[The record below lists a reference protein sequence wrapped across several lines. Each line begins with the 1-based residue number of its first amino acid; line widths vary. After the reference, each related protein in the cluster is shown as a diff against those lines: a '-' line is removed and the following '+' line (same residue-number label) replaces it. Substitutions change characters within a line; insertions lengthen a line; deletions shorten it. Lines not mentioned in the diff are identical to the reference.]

1 MRLCKGL
8 YQGPKNSKPACLAS
22 SFSRLLVSTVLSVSF
37 VGGVGVTTAMAQET
51 AGIEEIIVTAQ
62 RREQNLQ
69 DIPISIS
76 VFTSEQMEDLRIN
89 QPADLATYTPGLYV
103 STGIAGNPIFSL
115 RGIGMNNNES
125 NQNPAVTPYIDQ
137 VPLPSIAMMGFQM
150 FDLER
155 VEILK
160 GPQGTLYGR
169 NVTGGA
175 INFIT
180 RKPSQ
185 EFDSSFSAT
194 YGRLNLIEI
203 EAAVGGGLSDNLAGR
218 LAVHSI
224 TRNGWQ
230 TLITGIQPGDV
241 DSNNGEVDRQSARG
255 SLLWTP
261 SETFDLH
268 FVLDYGKGD
277 SETLGYKH
285 AGTSL
290 RTDPGV
296 PCSYVT
302 TGIRNEQ
309 ECASFAI
316 IRTGN
321 GGEPVTGD
329 LLAFSDPDEPPRTV
343 FGNFTRGNID
353 DVRSWGISNTMNWIL
368 GRTVLTSVTG
378 YRNMDRSFGFSNG
391 VPFLLDDTFRELEI
405 DVFTQELRLAS
416 DASWGKFQW
425 VVGVYYGK
433 DKIDDTILF
442 DFRDHRLFSGLFNS
456 TFYQKTRDL
465 AVFGHLE
472 YQLND
477 QFRLIGGLRFTDE
490 DRFFRYSGSIVG
502 PGPVPIPFFEDTVD
516 ASEPTGKLG
525 VDWTPNQDMLVYFS
539 ISRGFKG
546 PGFPATISFS
556 EQQSAPFDT
565 ETLWAYELGMKSTL
579 ADGKLQLNA
588 AAYYYDWKDFQATT
602 AVDREGIRLIV
613 LANAG
618 DAEVYGVEAEVS
630 WYATDEFILRAAV
643 NIMEAEIKTGE
654 FKGDTP
660 VQSPSF
666 SSMIMA
672 SWRPN
677 TTFGSFQPFI
687 NVDYSYRSKIEL
699 ALPNN
704 IADAQSGYGLLG
716 LRAGIVSADGQW
728 EFSVWGRNLTNKL
741 YLAQSFGGDS
751 TFLSGRL
758 VYADPRM
765 YGATLRFT
773 Y

>member
-1 MRLCKGL
+1 MRLFIGPN
-8 YQGPKNSKPACLAS
+8 QGQNNSQPTYLAS
-22 SFSRLLVSTVLSVSF
+22 SFSRLLISTVLLASVL
-37 VGGVGVTTAMAQET
+37 GGAVVTTAMAQSAE
-51 AGIEEIIVTAQ
+51 IEEIIVTAQ

-69 DIPISIS
+69 DISISIS
-76 VFTSEQMEDLRIN
+76 VLTGEQLDNLRIE
-89 QPADLATYTPGLYV
+89 QPADLAAYTPGMYV
-103 STGIAGNPIFSL
+103 SKGIAGNPIFAL

-137 VPLPSIAMMGFQM
+137 VPLPSIAMMTFQM

-180 RKPSQ
+180 KKPTQ
-185 EFDSSFSAT
+185 EFDSSFSVT
-194 YGRLNLIEI
+194 YGRLNLIDI
-203 EAAVGGGLSDNLAGR
+203 EAAVGGGLSENLSAR
-218 LAVHSI
+218 LAVKSI

-241 DSNNGEVDRQSARG
+241 DSNNGEVERQAARG
-255 SLLWTP
+255 SLLWTA
-261 SETFDLH
+261 SDNFDLH
-268 FVLDYGKGD
+268 FVVDYGSGG

-302 TGIRNEQ
+302 TGIRNEE

-321 GGEPVTGD
+321 GGEPVTGE
-329 LLAFSDPDEPPRTV
+329 LIAFSDPDEPPRTV
-343 FGNFTRGNID
+343 FGNFTLGNID
-353 DVRSWGISNTMNWIL
+353 DVESWGVSNTMNWTL

-391 VPFLLDDTFRELEI
+391 VPFLLDDTFRQLEI
-405 DVFTQELRLAS
+405 DVLTQELRLAS
-416 DASWGKFQW
+416 DDSWGKLQW
-425 VVGVYYGK
+425 VLGVYYGK
-433 DKIDDTILF
+433 DEIDDNIVF
-442 DFRDHRLFSGLFNS
+442 DFRDHRLFSGFFDS
-456 TFYQKTRDL
+456 TFYQETEDV

-477 QFRLIGGLRFTDE
+477 QFKLIGGLRYTEE
-490 DRFFRYSGSIVG
+490 DRFFHYSGSIIG
-502 PGPVPIPFFEDTVD
+502 PGPVPIPLFEDTVT

-525 VDWTPNQDMLVYFS
+525 IDWTPNQDMLVYFS

-556 EQQSAPFDT
+556 PEQSAPFDT

-579 ADGKLQLNA
+579 ADGKLQFNA
-588 AAYYYDWKDFQATT
+588 AAYYYDWQDFQATT
-602 AVDREGIRLIV
+602 AVDRAGIRLIV

-618 DAEVYGVEAEVS
+618 DAEVYGVEADAS
-630 WYATDEFILRAAV
+630 WHATDEFTLWAGV
-643 NIMEAEIKTGE
+643 NLMDAKIKTGE
-654 FKGDTP
+654 FEGFTP

-666 SSMIMA
+666 SGTLMA
-672 SWRPN
+672 SYRPN
-677 TTFGSFQPFI
+677 TTFGSFKPFL
-687 NVDYSYRSKIEL
+687 NVDYTYRSKIEL

-716 LRAGIVSADGQW
+716 LRAGLASEDGKW
-728 EFSVWGRNLTNKL
+728 EVSVWGRNLTDKL
-741 YLAQSFGGDS
+741 YLSQSFGGDS

-765 YGATLRFT
+765 YGATLRFR

>member
-1 MRLCKGL
+1 MRFCKGL
-8 YQGPKNSKPACLAS
+8 NQEPKSSKPACQAI
-22 SFSRLLVSTVLSVSF
+22 SFSRILISTILSSLFVSGAV
-37 VGGVGVTTAMAQET
+37 VTTAMAQQAE
-51 AGIEEIIVTAQ
+51 IEEIIVTAQ

-69 DIPISIS
+69 DISISIS
-76 VFTSEQMEDLRIN
+76 VLTSEQLDELRIE
-89 QPADLATYTPGLYV
+89 QPADLAAFTPGMYV
-103 STGIAGNPIFSL
+103 STGINGDPIFAL

-180 RKPSQ
+180 KKPTQ

-194 YGRLNLIEI
+194 YGRYKLIDI
-203 EAAVGGGLSDNLAGR
+203 EAAVGGGLSENLSAR
-218 LAVHSI
+218 LAVKSI

-241 DSNNGEVDRQSARG
+241 DSNNGEVERQAARG

-261 SETFDLH
+261 SDNFDLH
-268 FVLDYGKGD
+268 FVADYGSSG

-302 TGIRNEQ
+302 TGIRNEE

-321 GGEPVTGD
+321 GGEPVTGE
-329 LLAFSDPDEPPRTV
+329 LIAFSDPDEPPRTV
-343 FGNFTRGNID
+343 FGNFTLGNLDDID
-353 DVRSWGISNTMNWIL
+353 SWGISNTMNWSV
-368 GRTVLTSVTG
+368 GRAVLTSVTG
-378 YRNMDRSFGFSNG
+378 YRSMDRSTGFSNG
-391 VPFLLDDTFRELEI
+391 VPFLLDDTLREVEI
-405 DVFTQELRLAS
+405 DVFTQEVRLAS
-416 DASWGKFQW
+416 DASWDKLQW
-425 VVGVYYGK
+425 TIGVYYGK
-433 DKIDDTILF
+433 DEIDDFIIF

-456 TFYQKTRDL
+456 TFFQKTEDI
-465 AVFGHLE
+465 AVFGHAE
-472 YQLND
+472 YQVSD
-477 QFRLIGGLRFTDE
+477 KIRLIGGMRYTDE

-502 PGPVPIPFFEDTVD
+502 PGPVPIPLFEDSLS
-516 ASEPTGKLG
+516 ASEPTGKIG
-525 VDWTPNQDMLVYFS
+525 IDYTPNEDLLLYASV
-539 ISRGFKG
+539 SRGFKG

-556 EQQSAPFDT
+556 AEQSAPFET
-565 ETLWAYELGMKSTL
+565 ETLNAFEVGVKSTL
-579 ADGKLQLNA
+579 AGGRLQLNA
-588 AAYYYDWKDFQATT
+588 AGYYYDWRDFQATT

-618 DAEVYGVEAEVS
+618 DAEVYGVEAEASWHVS
-630 WYATDEFILRAAV
+630 DEFILRAGV
-643 NIMEAEIKTGE
+643 NIMESEIKTGE

-666 SSMIMA
+666 SGMIMA

-677 TTFGSFQPFI
+677 TTFGSFQPFF

-716 LRAGIVSADGQW
+716 LRAGLASEDGKW
-728 EFSVWGRNLTNKL
+728 EFSVWGRNVTDKL
-741 YLAQSFGGDS
+741 YLTQSFGGDS

-765 YGATLRFT
+765 YGATLRFS

>member
-1 MRLCKGL
+1 MHLCIGPN
-8 YQGPKNSKPACLAS
+8 QGQNNSQPTYLAS
-22 SFSRLLVSTVLSVSF
+22 SFSRLLISTVLLASF
-37 VGGVGVTTAMAQET
+37 LSGAVVTTAIAQE
-51 AGIEEIIVTAQ
+51 GVLEEVTVTAQ
-62 RREQNLQ
+62 RREQNIQ
-69 DIPISIS
+69 DIGISIS
-76 VFTSEQMEDLRIN
+76 VFTSDQLEKLRVN
-89 QPADLATYTPGLYV
+89 QPADLATYTPGMYV
-103 STGIAGNPIFSL
+103 SKGIAGNPIFSL

-175 INFIT
+175 INFVT

-194 YGRLNLIEI
+194 YGRYELIDI
-203 EAAVGGGLSDNLAGR
+203 EAAVGGGISENLAGR
-218 LAVHSI
+218 VAVKSI

-241 DSNNGEVDRQSARG
+241 DSNNGEVERQSARG

-261 SETFDLH
+261 SDTFDLH
-268 FVLDYGKGD
+268 FVADYGSGG

-290 RTDPGV
+290 KTDAGV

-302 TGIRNEQ
+302 TGIRNED

-321 GGEPVTGD
+321 GGDPVTGD
-329 LLAFSDPDEPPRTV
+329 LLSFSDPDEPPRTV
-343 FGNFTRGNID
+343 FGNFTLGNID
-353 DVRSWGISNTMNWIL
+353 DVESWGISNTMNWTL

-405 DVFTQELRLAS
+405 DVFTQEFRLAS
-416 DASWGKFQW
+416 DESWGKFQW
-425 VVGVYYGK
+425 VLGLYYGK
-433 DKIDDTILF
+433 DEIDDRIVF
-442 DFRDHRLFSGLFNS
+442 DFRDHRSFSGFFDS
-456 TFYQKTRDL
+456 AFYQETEDL
-465 AVFGHLE
+465 AIFGHLE

-477 QFRLIGGLRFTDE
+477 DFRLIGGLRYTDE
-490 DRFFRYSGSIVG
+490 ERFFHYEGSIIG
-502 PGPVPIPFFEDTVD
+502 PGPVPIPLFEDTVD
-516 ASEPTGKLG
+516 ASEPTGKIG
-525 VDWTPNQDMLVYFS
+525 IDWTPGVNRLYYFS

-556 EQQSAPFDT
+556 EQQSAPFET
-565 ETLWAYELGMKSTL
+565 ETLMAYELGMKSTL
-579 ADGKLQLNA
+579 AEGKVQFNA
-588 AAYYYDWKDFQATT
+588 AAYYYDWQDFQATT

-630 WYATDEFILRAAV
+630 WYATDEFILRAGV

-654 FKGDTP
+654 FEGDTP
-660 VQSPSF
+660 VQSPAF
-666 SSMIMA
+666 SGTLLA
-672 SWRPN
+672 SWTPN
-677 TTFGSFQPFI
+677 TTFGSFKPFI
-687 NVDYSYRSKIEL
+687 DFDYTYRSKIEL

-716 LRAGIVSADGQW
+716 LRAGLLSEDGKWEVSI
-728 EFSVWGRNLTNKL
+728 WGRNLTDKL
-741 YLAQSFGGDS
+741 YLSQSFGGDS

-765 YGATLRFT
+765 YGATLRFR

>member
-1 MRLCKGL
+1 MRLSVDPS
-8 YQGPKNSKPACLAS
+8 QRQNNSKVAY
-22 SFSRLLVSTVLSVSF
+22 LVALTILSARFLS
-37 VGGVGVTTAMAQET
+37 GGVVTAAMAAE
-51 AGIEEIIVTAQ
+51 AGLEEIVVTAQ

-69 DIPISIS
+69 DISISIS
-76 VFTSEQMEDLRIN
+76 VFSSEQLGNLRMN
-89 QPADLATYTPGLYV
+89 QPADLATYTPGMHV
-103 STGIAGNPIFSL
+103 SKGIAGNPIFAL

-175 INFIT
+175 INFVT

-194 YGRLNLIEI
+194 YGRFELAEI
-203 EAAVGGGLSDNLAGR
+203 EATVGGGLSANLAGR

-230 TLITGIQPGDV
+230 TLITGIDPGPV
-241 DSNNGEVDRQSARG
+241 DSNNGEVERQSVRG
-255 SLLWTP
+255 SILWTP
-261 SETFDLH
+261 SEDFELH
-268 FVLDYGKGD
+268 LVADVGYGA

-290 RTDPGV
+290 RTNPGV

-302 TGIRNEQ
+302 TGIRNEE

-321 GGEPVTGD
+321 GGVPVTGE
-329 LLAFSDPDEPPRTV
+329 LIAFSDPDKPPRTV
-343 FGNFTRGNID
+343 FGNFTLGNID
-353 DVRSWGISNTMNWIL
+353 DVDSRGIGNTMNLNL
-368 GRTVLTSVTG
+368 GRTVFTSVTG
-378 YRNMDRSFGFSNG
+378 VRNMERSTGFSNG
-391 VPFLLDDTFRELEI
+391 VPFLLDDTFKDQEI
-405 DVFTQELRLAS
+405 DVITQELRLAS
-416 DASWGKFQW
+416 DDSWDRLQW
-425 VVGVYYGK
+425 VLGFYYGK
-433 DKIDDTILF
+433 DEIDDRVIF
-442 DFRDHRLFSGLFNS
+442 DFRDHRLFSGLFDSNFFQE
-456 TFYQKTRDL
+456 TEDL
-465 AVFGHLE
+465 AAFGHIE

-477 QFRLIGGLRFTDE
+477 AFRLIGGIRFTDE

-502 PGPVPIPFFEDTVD
+502 PGPVPLSFFADTVT
-516 ASEPTGKLG
+516 ASELTGKLG
-525 VDWTPNQDMLVYFS
+525 VDWTPSENMLFYFGA
-539 ISRGFKG
+539 SRGFKG

-556 EQQSAPFDT
+556 PAQSAPFAT
-565 ETLWAYELGMKSTL
+565 ETLNAYELGMKSTL
-579 ADGKLQLNA
+579 ANGKLQLSTA
-588 AAYYYDWKDFQATT
+588 GYYYDWRDFQATT
-602 AVDREGIRLIV
+602 AVDRNGIRLIV

-618 DAEVYGVEAEVS
+618 DAQVYGVEAE
-630 WYATDEFILRAAV
+630 ATWHASDEFVLRAGV
-643 NIMEAEIKTGE
+643 NLMEAEIQTGE
-654 FKGDTP
+654 FVGDTP

-666 SSMIMA
+666 SGTLMA
-672 SWRPN
+672 SYRPGV
-677 TTFGSFQPFI
+677 TMGKLRPF
-687 NVDYSYRSKIEL
+687 VDIDYNHRSRIEL
-699 ALPNN
+699 ALANN

-716 LRAGIVSADGQW
+716 FRAGFESEDGKW
-728 EFSVWGRNLTNKL
+728 EVSVWGRNLTDKL
-741 YLAQSFGGDS
+741 YLTQSFGGDS

-765 YGATLRFT
+765 YGATLRFS

>member
-1 MRLCKGL
+1 MRICKGL
-8 YQGPKNSKPACLAS
+8 DQGSKSSRPVFLARS
-22 SFSRLLVSTVLSVSF
+22 ISKILISTVLSSSF
-37 VGGVGVTTAMAQET
+37 VCGAVVTTAMAQQAE
-51 AGIEEIIVTAQ
+51 IEEIVVTAQ

-69 DIPISIS
+69 DISISIS
-76 VFTSEQMEDLRIN
+76 VLTGEQLDNLRIE
-89 QPADLATYTPGLYV
+89 QPADLATYTPGMYV
-103 STGIAGNPIFSL
+103 SKGIAGNPIFAL

-180 RKPSQ
+180 KKPTQ

-194 YGRLNLIEI
+194 YGRLNLIDI
-203 EAAVGGGLSDNLAGR
+203 EAAVGGGLSENLSAR
-218 LAVHSI
+218 LAVKSI

-241 DSNNGEVDRQSARG
+241 DSNNGEVERQAARG

-261 SETFDLH
+261 SDKFDLH
-268 FVLDYGKGD
+268 FVADFGWGN

-302 TGIRNEQ
+302 TGIRNEE

-321 GGEPVTGD
+321 GGEPVTGE
-329 LLAFSDPDEPPRTV
+329 LIAFSDPDEPPRTV
-343 FGNFTRGNID
+343 FGNFTLGNID
-353 DVRSWGISNTMNWIL
+353 DVESWGVSNTMNWTL

-378 YRNMDRSFGFSNG
+378 YRNMDRSYGFSNG
-391 VPFLLDDTFRELEI
+391 VPFLLDDTFRQLEI
-405 DVFTQELRLAS
+405 DVLTQELRMAS
-416 DASWGKFQW
+416 DDSWGKLQW
-425 VVGVYYGK
+425 VLGVYYGK
-433 DKIDDTILF
+433 DEIDDNIVF
-442 DFRDHRLFSGLFNS
+442 DFRDHRLFSGFFDS
-456 TFYQKTRDL
+456 TFYQETEDV

-472 YQLND
+472 YQMND
-477 QFRLIGGLRFTDE
+477 KIKLIGGLRYTDE
-490 DRFFRYSGSIVG
+490 ERFFRYSGSIIG
-502 PGPVPIPFFEDTVD
+502 PGPVPIPLFEDTVN
-516 ASEPTGKLG
+516 ASEPTGKIG
-525 VDWTPNQDMLVYFS
+525 IDWTPDEDRLFYFS

-556 EQQSAPFDT
+556 PQQSAPFET

-579 ADGKLQLNA
+579 ADGKLQFNA
-588 AAYYYDWKDFQATT
+588 AAYYYDWQDFQATT

-618 DAEVYGVEAEVS
+618 DAEVYGVEAEAF
-630 WYATDEFILRAAV
+630 WYATDEFSLRAGV
-643 NIMEAEIKTGE
+643 NIMEAKIKTGE
-654 FKGDTP
+654 FEGFTP

-666 SSMIMA
+666 SGTLMA
-672 SWRPN
+672 SYRPN
-677 TTFGSFQPFI
+677 TTFGSFKPFL
-687 NVDYSYRSKIEL
+687 NVDYTYRSKIEF

-716 LRAGIVSADGQW
+716 LRAGLTSEDGKW
-728 EFSVWGRNLTNKL
+728 EVSVWGRNLTDKL
-741 YLAQSFGGDS
+741 YLSQSFGGDS

-765 YGATLRFT
+765 YGATLRFS

>member
-1 MRLCKGL
+1 MRFCKGL
-8 YQGPKNSKPACLAS
+8 NQEPKSSKPACQAI
-22 SFSRLLVSTVLSVSF
+22 SFSRILISTILSSLFVSGAV
-37 VGGVGVTTAMAQET
+37 VTTAMAQQAE
-51 AGIEEIIVTAQ
+51 IEEIIVTAQ

-69 DIPISIS
+69 DISISIS
-76 VFTSEQMEDLRIN
+76 VLTSEQLDELRIE
-89 QPADLATYTPGLYV
+89 QPADLAAFTPGMYV
-103 STGIAGNPIFSL
+103 STGINGDPIFAL

-180 RKPSQ
+180 KKPTQ

-194 YGRLNLIEI
+194 YGRYKLIDI
-203 EAAVGGGLSDNLAGR
+203 EAAVGGGLSENLSAR
-218 LAVHSI
+218 LAVKSI

-241 DSNNGEVDRQSARG
+241 DSNNGEVERQAARG

-261 SETFDLH
+261 SDNFDLY
-268 FVLDYGKGD
+268 FVADYGSSG

-302 TGIRNEQ
+302 TGIRNEE

-321 GGEPVTGD
+321 GGEPVTGE
-329 LLAFSDPDEPPRTV
+329 LIAFSDPDEPPRTV
-343 FGNFTRGNID
+343 FGNFTLGNLDDID
-353 DVRSWGISNTMNWIL
+353 SWGISNTMNWSV
-368 GRTVLTSVTG
+368 GRAVLTSVTG
-378 YRNMDRSFGFSNG
+378 YRSMDRSTGFSNG
-391 VPFLLDDTFRELEI
+391 VPFLLDDTLREVEI
-405 DVFTQELRLAS
+405 DVFTQEVRLAS
-416 DASWGKFQW
+416 DASWDKLQW
-425 VVGVYYGK
+425 TIGVYYGK
-433 DKIDDTILF
+433 DEIDDFIIF

-456 TFYQKTRDL
+456 TFFQKTEDI
-465 AVFGHLE
+465 AVFGHAE
-472 YQLND
+472 YQVSD
-477 QFRLIGGLRFTDE
+477 KIRLIGGMRYTDE

-502 PGPVPIPFFEDTVD
+502 PGPVPIPLFEDSLS
-516 ASEPTGKLG
+516 ASEPTGKIG
-525 VDWTPNQDMLVYFS
+525 IDYTPNEDLLLYASV
-539 ISRGFKG
+539 SRGFKG

-556 EQQSAPFDT
+556 AEQSAPFET
-565 ETLWAYELGMKSTL
+565 ETLNAFEVGVKSTL
-579 ADGKLQLNA
+579 AGGRLQLNA
-588 AAYYYDWKDFQATT
+588 AGYYYDWRDFQATT

-618 DAEVYGVEAEVS
+618 DAEVYGVEAEASWHVS
-630 WYATDEFILRAAV
+630 DEFILRAGV

-666 SSMIMA
+666 SGMIMA

-677 TTFGSFQPFI
+677 TTFGSFQPFF

-716 LRAGIVSADGQW
+716 LRAGLASEDGKW
-728 EFSVWGRNLTNKL
+728 EFSVWGRNVTDKL
-741 YLAQSFGGDS
+741 YLTQSFGGDS

-765 YGATLRFT
+765 YGATLRFS

>member
-1 MRLCKGL
+1 MRFCKGL
-8 YQGPKNSKPACLAS
+8 NQEPKSSKPACQAI
-22 SFSRLLVSTVLSVSF
+22 SFSRILISTILSSLFVSGAV
-37 VGGVGVTTAMAQET
+37 VTTAMAQQAE
-51 AGIEEIIVTAQ
+51 IEEIIVTAQ

-69 DIPISIS
+69 DISISIS
-76 VFTSEQMEDLRIN
+76 VLTSEQLDELRIE
-89 QPADLATYTPGLYV
+89 QPADLAAFTPGMYV
-103 STGIAGNPIFSL
+103 STGINGDPIFAL

-125 NQNPAVTPYIDQ
+125 NQNPAVTPYVDQ

-180 RKPSQ
+180 KKPTQ

-194 YGRLNLIEI
+194 YGRYKLIDI
-203 EAAVGGGLSDNLAGR
+203 EAAVGGGLSENLSAR
-218 LAVHSI
+218 LAVKSI

-241 DSNNGEVDRQSARG
+241 DSNNGEVERQAARG

-261 SETFDLH
+261 SDNFDLH
-268 FVLDYGKGD
+268 FVADYGSSG

-302 TGIRNEQ
+302 TGIRNEE

-321 GGEPVTGD
+321 GGEPVTGE
-329 LLAFSDPDEPPRTV
+329 LIAFSDPDEPPRTV
-343 FGNFTRGNID
+343 FGNFTLGNLDDID
-353 DVRSWGISNTMNWIL
+353 SWGISNTMNWSV
-368 GRTVLTSVTG
+368 GRAVLTSVTG
-378 YRNMDRSFGFSNG
+378 YRSMDRSTGFSNG
-391 VPFLLDDTFRELEI
+391 VPFLLDDTLREVEI
-405 DVFTQELRLAS
+405 DVFTQEVRLAS
-416 DASWGKFQW
+416 DASWDKLQW
-425 VVGVYYGK
+425 TIGVYYGK
-433 DKIDDTILF
+433 DEIDDFIIF

-456 TFYQKTRDL
+456 TFFQKTEDI
-465 AVFGHLE
+465 AVFGHAE
-472 YQLND
+472 YQVSD
-477 QFRLIGGLRFTDE
+477 KIRLIGGMRYTDE

-502 PGPVPIPFFEDTVD
+502 PGPVPIPLFEDSLS
-516 ASEPTGKLG
+516 ASEPTGKIG
-525 VDWTPNQDMLVYFS
+525 IDYTPNEDLLLYASV
-539 ISRGFKG
+539 SRGFKG

-556 EQQSAPFDT
+556 AEQSAPFET
-565 ETLWAYELGMKSTL
+565 ETLNAFEVGVKSTL
-579 ADGKLQLNA
+579 AGGRLQLNA
-588 AAYYYDWKDFQATT
+588 AGYYYDWRDFQATT

-618 DAEVYGVEAEVS
+618 DAEVYGVEAEASWHVS
-630 WYATDEFILRAAV
+630 DEFILRAGV
-643 NIMEAEIKTGE
+643 NIMESEIKTGE

-666 SSMIMA
+666 SGMIMA

-677 TTFGSFQPFI
+677 TTFGSFQPFF

-716 LRAGIVSADGQW
+716 LRAGLASEDGKW
-728 EFSVWGRNLTNKL
+728 EFSVWGRNVTDKL
-741 YLAQSFGGDS
+741 YLTQSFGGDS

-765 YGATLRFT
+765 YGATLRFS

>member
-8 YQGPKNSKPACLAS
+8 DKGLKNCKPVCLAG
-22 SFSRLLVSTVLSVSF
+22 SFTRLLLSTILSASF
-37 VGGVGVTTAMAQET
+37 IGGAVVTTAMAQSAE
-51 AGIEEIIVTAQ
+51 IEEIIVTAQ

-69 DIPISIS
+69 DISISIS
-76 VFTSEQMEDLRIN
+76 VLTGEQLDNLRIE
-89 QPADLATYTPGLYV
+89 QPADLAAYTPGMYV
-103 STGIAGNPIFSL
+103 SKGIAGNPIFAL

-137 VPLPSIAMMGFQM
+137 VPLPSIAMMTFQM

-180 RKPSQ
+180 KKPTQ
-185 EFDSSFSAT
+185 EFDSSFSVT
-194 YGRLNLIEI
+194 YGRLNLIDI
-203 EAAVGGGLSDNLAGR
+203 EAAVGGGLSENLSAR
-218 LAVHSI
+218 LAVKSI

-241 DSNNGEVDRQSARG
+241 DSNNGEVERQAARG

-261 SETFDLH
+261 SDNFDLH
-268 FVLDYGKGD
+268 FVADFGWGN

-302 TGIRNEQ
+302 TGIRNEE

-321 GGEPVTGD
+321 GGEPVTGE
-329 LLAFSDPDEPPRTV
+329 LIAFSDPDEPPRTV
-343 FGNFTRGNID
+343 FGNFTLGNID
-353 DVRSWGISNTMNWIL
+353 DVESWGVSNTMNWTL

-391 VPFLLDDTFRELEI
+391 VPFLLDDTFRQLEI
-405 DVFTQELRLAS
+405 DVLTQELRLAS
-416 DASWGKFQW
+416 DDSWGKLQW
-425 VVGVYYGK
+425 VLGVYYGK
-433 DKIDDTILF
+433 DEIDDNIVF
-442 DFRDHRLFSGLFNS
+442 DFRDHRLFSGFFDS
-456 TFYQKTRDL
+456 TFYQETEDV

-477 QFRLIGGLRFTDE
+477 QFKLIGGLRYTDE
-490 DRFFRYSGSIVG
+490 ERFFHYSGSIVG
-502 PGPVPIPFFEDTVD
+502 PGPVPIPLFEDTVD
-516 ASEPTGKLG
+516 ASEPTGKIG
-525 VDWTPNQDMLVYFS
+525 IDWTPDEDRLFYFS
-539 ISRGFKG
+539 VSRGFKG

-556 EQQSAPFDT
+556 PQQSAPFET

-579 ADGKLQLNA
+579 ADGKLQFNA
-588 AAYYYDWKDFQATT
+588 AAYYYDWQDFQATT

-618 DAEVYGVEAEVS
+618 DAEVYGVEAEVF
-630 WYATDEFILRAAV
+630 WYATDEFSLRAGV

-654 FKGDTP
+654 FEGFTP

-666 SSMIMA
+666 SGTLMA
-672 SWRPN
+672 SYRPN
-677 TTFGSFQPFI
+677 TTFWSFKPFL
-687 NVDYSYRSKIEL
+687 NVDYTYRSKIEF

-704 IADAQSGYGLLG
+704 IADAQSGYSLLG
-716 LRAGIVSADGQW
+716 LRAGLASEDGKW
-728 EFSVWGRNLTNKL
+728 EVSVWGRNLTDKL
-741 YLAQSFGGDS
+741 YLSTSFGGDS

-765 YGATLRFT
+765 YGATLRFN